1 MAFTVQDYHDLTR
14 LLWEHPE
21 WREELRRMLL
31 SDELLALPDAVRQ
44 LIEAHQRAEERLSQ
58 MEMAV
63 QRLIESQQRLT
74 ERVDKLTEGQ
84 QRLTERVD
92 ELTEGQQRLTER
104 VDKLTEGQ
112 QRLTEG
118 QQRLIER
125 VGELTEGQ
133 QRLTERVDELTEG
146 QQRLTEGQQRL
157 TEGQQRLTEGQ
168 QHLTDIVGGLK
179 GQSLEITYRNK
190 IFGFFGTLLRR
201 MKVIEPHTLEDEFDV
216 ALTPDEIR
224 DVLLIDLLVT
234 GKLCHVPGLPDI
246 LLALEISSAVDRA
259 DVLRAVRRASLLR
272 KVGYRVV
279 PVVAGESVTQ
289 GVEAAVREQNVV
301 LLQDG
306 QVSFWKEALASWEG
320 IQLAED

>member
-58 MEMAV
+58 IEMAV

-112 QRLTEG
+112 QRL
-118 QQRLIER
+118 IE
-125 VGELTEGQ
+125 Q
-133 QRLTERVDELTEG
+133 VDELTEG
-146 QQRLTEGQQRL
+146 QQRLIEEQQRL
-157 TEGQQRLTEGQ
+157 TGRVDKLTEGQ

-190 IFGFFGTLLRR
+190 IFGYFGTLLRR
-201 MKVIEPHTLEDEFDV
+201 MKVIEPHTLEDEFDA

-234 GKLCHVPGLPDI
+234 GKLCHVPESPDI
-246 LLALEISSAVDRA
+246 LLALEISSVVDRA

-306 QVSFWKEALASWEG
+306 QVSFWKEAVASWEG
-320 IQLAED
+320 IQLAGD

>member
-1 MAFTVQDYHDLTR
+1 
-14 LLWEHPE
+14 
-21 WREELRRMLL
+21 
-31 SDELLALPDAVRQ
+31 
-44 LIEAHQRAEERLSQ
+44 
-58 MEMAV
+58 
-63 QRLIESQQRLT
+63 
-74 ERVDKLTEGQ
+74 
-84 QRLTERVD
+84 
-92 ELTEGQQRLTER
+92 LTEGQQRLTER

-234 GKLCHVPGLPDI
+234 GKLCHVPESPDI
-246 LLALEISSAVDRA
+246 LLALEISSVVDGA

-306 QVSFWKEALASWEG
+306 QVSFWKEAVASWEG

>member
-1 MAFTVQDYHDLTR
+1 
-14 LLWEHPE
+14 
-21 WREELRRMLL
+21 
-31 SDELLALPDAVRQ
+31 
-44 LIEAHQRAEERLSQ
+44 
-58 MEMAV
+58 
-63 QRLIESQQRLT
+63 
-74 ERVDKLTEGQ
+74 VDKLTEGQ
-84 QRLTERVD
+84 QRLTEGQQRLIERVG

-234 GKLCHVPGLPDI
+234 GKLCHVPESPDI
-246 LLALEISSAVDRA
+246 LLALEISSVVDGA

-306 QVSFWKEALASWEG
+306 QVSFWKEAVASWEG